1 MSLLNTAITGIL
13 AAQRGLSTVSHNIA
27 NVNTAGFS
35 RQIVRLETREPL
47 AQGSGFIGTGVQVSN
62 IIRIHDQFL
71 NLQVRSSISAES
83 EASQFLALAS
93 RIDNMLS
100 DNTTGL
106 GPALQN
112 FFNAVHEVADLPS
125 SITSRQVMLSEAQS
139 LVTRFQ
145 FLDKRMEDITTE
157 IRFKLG
163 ADLKEINSLAQSIAL
178 INSKIT
184 VAIGQATGAMPNDL
198 LDQRDKLIEE
208 LSKFVTVSTAEQSD
222 GALNVFIGNGLPLV
236 LGANSSTMSVT
247 ETYDNHFDIALVDS
261 FNSSII
267 TGSITGGELS
277 GILSFQAQMLEPARN
292 SLGRLAIGLADSF
305 NAQHILG
312 QNLDGEINLTFF
324 NVGTAD
330 VIPIGTAL
338 DNVTATITD
347 PPTLSNSDYSLVYT
361 GADNYILTRLS
372 DRQTTS
378 INTGGVYPFT
388 TAQIDGFTI
397 NIAAVAGAVG
407 DQYIIRP
414 TVNGAKDITTTI
426 SEPRK
431 IAIAGALRSSVAT
444 DAAGVPSNI
453 GNAAITSAENAS
465 LTGLPLVANI
475 TLTFDSALN
484 QFNISSGGT
493 LAYNPATDSGGKQ
506 FSIATAGNAT
516 FTISGTPASG
526 DQFIIENNSNADGD
540 NRNANKLAALQA
552 SSILLTVTASY
563 QDSYGQII
571 AEVGT
576 ATRQTDISKEA
587 LGTLLEQ
594 ATEIRDSRS
603 GVNLEEEAGNMLKF
617 QQAFQASAQLVVVA
631 NTIFQSLI
639 NAFR

>member
-145 FLDKRMEDITTE
+145 FLDKRIEDITTE

-552 SSILLTVTASY
+552 SSILLNGTASY

-576 ATRQTDISKEA
+576 ATRQTEISKEA

>member
-145 FLDKRMEDITTE
+145 FLDKRIEDITTE

-526 DQFIIENNSNADGD
+526 DQFIIENTSNADGD

-552 SSILLTVTASY
+552 SSILLNGTASY

-576 ATRQTDISKEA
+576 ATRQTEISKEA

>member
-552 SSILLTVTASY
+552 SSILLNGTASY

-576 ATRQTDISKEA
+576 ATRQTEISKEA

>member
-1 MSLLNTAITGIL
+1 MSLLNTAVTGIL

-71 NLQVRSSISAES
+71 NLQVRSGISAES

-100 DNTTGL
+100 DDTTGL

-145 FLDKRMEDITTE
+145 FLDKRIEDITTE
-157 IRFKLG
+157 IRFKLD

-178 INSKIT
+178 INIKIT

-247 ETYDNHFDIALVDS
+247 ETYDNHFDITLVDS
-261 FNSSII
+261 FNSSIV

-277 GILSFQAQMLEPARN
+277 GILNFQAQMLEPARN

-312 QNLDGEINLTFF
+312 C
-324 NVGTAD
+324 
-330 VIPIGTAL
+330 
-338 DNVTATITD
+338 
-347 PPTLSNSDYSLVYT
+347 
-361 GADNYILTRLS
+361 
-372 DRQTTS
+372 
-378 INTGGVYPFT
+378 
-388 TAQIDGFTI
+388 
-397 NIAAVAGAVG
+397 
-407 DQYIIRP
+407 
-414 TVNGAKDITTTI
+414 
-426 SEPRK
+426 
-431 IAIAGALRSSVAT
+431 
-444 DAAGVPSNI
+444 
-453 GNAAITSAENAS
+453 
-465 LTGLPLVANI
+465 
-475 TLTFDSALN
+475 
-484 QFNISSGGT
+484 
-493 LAYNPATDSGGKQ
+493 PA
-506 FSIATAGNAT
+506 
-516 FTISGTPASG
+516 
-526 DQFIIENNSNADGD
+526 
-540 NRNANKLAALQA
+540 R
-552 SSILLTVTASY
+552 
-563 QDSYGQII
+563 
-571 AEVGT
+571 
-576 ATRQTDISKEA
+576 
-587 LGTLLEQ
+587 
-594 ATEIRDSRS
+594 
-603 GVNLEEEAGNMLKF
+603 
-617 QQAFQASAQLVVVA
+617 
-631 NTIFQSLI
+631 
-639 NAFR
+639 

>member
-125 SITSRQVMLSEAQS
+125 SITSRQVMLSEAHS

-552 SSILLTVTASY
+552 SSILLNGTASY

-576 ATRQTDISKEA
+576 ATRQTEISKEA

>member
-1 MSLLNTAITGIL
+1 MGLLNTAVTGVL
-13 AAQRGLSTVSHNIA
+13 AAQRGLATVSHNIA

-35 RQIVRLETREPL
+35 RQVVSMSTREPL
-47 AQGSGFIGTGVQVSN
+47 ASGNGFIGTGVQVTN

-83 EASQFLALAS
+83 EVSQFLALAS

-100 DNTTGL
+100 DATTGL
-106 GPALQN
+106 GPSLQN
-112 FFNAVHEVADLPS
+112 FFNAVQEVADLPS

-145 FLDKRMEDITTE
+145 FLNQRIEDITTE
-157 IRFKLG
+157 IRFKLD

-178 INSKIT
+178 INNKIT
-184 VAIGQATGAMPNDL
+184 VAIGQGTGTMPNDL
-198 LDQRDKLIEE
+198 LDQRDRLIEE
-208 LSKFVTVSTAEQSD
+208 MSKFVTVSTTEQSD

-236 LGANSSTMSVT
+236 LASNASKMSVT
-247 ETYDNHFDIALVDS
+247 ETYSNHFDITLVDA
-261 FNSSII
+261 FNSSVV
-267 TGSITGGELS
+267 TSSITGGELS
-277 GILSFQAQMLEPARN
+277 GILNFQAQMLEPARN

-312 QNLDGEINLTFF
+312 QNLDGEINRAFF

-338 DNVTATITD
+338 NNVTATITD
-347 PPTLSNSDYSLVYT
+347 PPTLSNSDYSLVYI
-361 GADNYILTRLS
+361 GADNYTLTRLS
-372 DRQTTS
+372 DGQTTA

-397 NIAAVAGAVG
+397 DIAAVAGAIG

-414 TVNGAKDITTTI
+414 TVNGAKDLATI
-426 SEPRK
+426 ISNPRK
-431 IAIAGALRSSVAT
+431 IAAAGALRSSVAT

-465 LTGLPLVANI
+465 VTGLPLAANI

-493 LAYNPATDSGGKQ
+493 LAYNPATDNGGKQ
-506 FSIATAGNAT
+506 FSIASAGNAT
-516 FTISGTPASG
+516 FTISGTPANG
-526 DQFIIENNSNADGD
+526 DQLIIENNSNADGD
-540 NRNANKLAALQA
+540 NRNANKLAALQT
-552 SSILLTVTASY
+552 SSILLNGTASY

-576 ATRQTDISKEA
+576 VTRQTEISKEA
-587 LGTLLEQ
+587 LGTLLQ
-594 ATEIRDSRS
+594 QVTETRDSRS

-617 QQAFQASAQLVVVA
+617 QQAFQASAQLVSVA